1 MPTSTLEAVQSIF
14 QDVLD
19 NPNLRIE
26 RSSSALT
33 VSGWDSLAHIS
44 LVSAIEQQFKIKF
57 ALGELEQLKNVGEM
71 LDLME
76 RKIQAKR

>member
-1 MPTSTLEAVQSIF
+1 MMAALQSIF

-19 NPNLRIE
+19 DPALRID
-26 RSSSALT
+26 RSSTALT
-33 VSGWDSLAHIS
+33 VPGWDSLAHIR
-44 LVSAIEQQFKIKF
+44 LVVAIEQQFKIKF

-76 RKIQAKR
+76 RKIQSKR

>member
-1 MPTSTLEAVQSIF
+1 MMETLQTIF
-14 QDVLD
+14 QDVFD
-19 NPNLRIE
+19 NPDLRIE

-33 VSGWDSLAHIS
+33 VPGWDSLAHIN
-44 LVSAIEQQFKIKF
+44 LVAAIEHKFKIRF

-76 RKIQAKR
+76 RKINSKR